1 MSQPASTALQQEI
14 ALELQVTQTFDAQQE
29 IERRVAFL
37 AERLTST
44 GLRSLVL
51 GISGG
56 VDSTTAGRLCQLAVE
71 RARAAGHDATFYAM
85 RLPYGVQADEKD
97 AQLAL
102 GFIEADRVLTVD
114 VKPASDAALETALA
128 GGTVFRDAHHQDFV
142 QGNIKARQRMI
153 AQYAVA
159 GAHDGLVVGTDHAA
173 EAVSGFFT
181 KFGDG
186 AADLVPL
193 TGLTKRR
200 VRAVADVLG
209 APAELV
215 WKTPR
220 RTWRPST
227 RARPTRTRSGSRTTT
242 STTSWKA
249 SRSMSGPS
257 TRSCAATA
265 SPSTSVSC
273 RSRRSGTAAC
283 HAAGVRRRGGVVSIR
298 AHTRRPS
305 GPASVP
311 QLETPG
317 TAASRT
323 RTSSSGSA
331 AVWLSTTT
339 RSISSWSATCRLIRL
354 PESATAAPTSSATI
368 CSTGASSGR
377 V

>member
-1 MSQPASTALQQEI
+1 MSEPASTALQQQI
-14 ALELQVTQTFDAQQE
+14 ARELLVSETFDAERE

-37 AERLTST
+37 TERLTST

-71 RARAAGHDATFYAM
+71 RARAAGHEASFYAM

-97 AQLAL
+97 ARLAL
-102 GFIEADRVLTVD
+102 SFIRADQVLTVD
-114 VKPASDAALETALA
+114 VKPASDAALEASIAA
-128 GGTVFRDAHHQDFV
+128 GVAFRDAHHQDFV

-200 VRAVADVLG
+200 VRAVADALG

-215 WKTPR
+215 WKTP
-220 RTWRPST
+220 
-227 RARPTRTRSGSRTTT
+227 
-242 STTSWKA
+242 
-249 SRSMSGPS
+249 
-257 TRSCAATA
+257 TA
-265 SPSTSVSC
+265 D
-273 RSRRSGTAAC
+273 
-283 HAAGVRRRGGVVSIR
+283 
-298 AHTRRPS
+298 
-305 GPASVP
+305 
-311 QLETPG
+311 LETLDPG
-317 TAASRT
+317 KADEDALGVTYDDIDDFLEGKPVDERAFAIIAR
-323 RTSSSGSA
+323 RY
-331 AVWLSTTT
+331 
-339 RSISSWSATCRLIRL
+339 RLTEHKRQL
-354 PESATAAPTSSATI
+354 PIAP
-368 CSTGASSGR
+368 
-377 V
+377 

>member
-1 MSQPASTALQQEI
+1 MSRPASTVLQQEI
-14 ALELQVTQTFDAQQE
+14 ARELEVSETFDAHRE

-37 AERLTST
+37 ADGLTST

-71 RARAAGHDATFYAM
+71 RARESGHEARFYAM
-85 RLPYGVQADEKD
+85 RLPYGVQADEQD

-102 GFIEADRVLTVD
+102 GFIQADRVLTVD
-114 VKPASDAALETALA
+114 VKPASDAALEAAVA

-153 AQYAVA
+153 AQYTVA

-215 WKTPR
+215 WKTP
-220 RTWRPST
+220 TADLETLDPGKADEDALGVT
-227 RARPTRTRSGSRTTT
+227 YDDIDDFLEGKPVDERAFDTI
-242 STTSWKA
+242 
-249 SRSMSGPS
+249 
-257 TRSCAATA
+257 
-265 SPSTSVSC
+265 
-273 RSRRSGTAAC
+273 
-283 HAAGVRRRGGVVSIR
+283 VRRYRQTEHKR
-298 AHTRRPS
+298 
-305 GPASVP
+305 
-311 QLETPG
+311 
-317 TAASRT
+317 
-323 RTSSSGSA
+323 
-331 AVWLSTTT
+331 
-339 RSISSWSATCRLIRL
+339 RL
-354 PESATAAPTSSATI
+354 PIAP
-368 CSTGASSGR
+368 
-377 V
+377 

>member
-1 MSQPASTALQQEI
+1 VSESASTALQQEI
-14 ALELQVTQTFDAQQE
+14 ARELQVAEVFEAERE

-71 RARAAGHDATFYAM
+71 RARAAGHEARFYAM
-85 RLPYGVQADEKD
+85 RLPYGVQADEHD

-102 GFIEADRVLTVD
+102 SFIRADQVLTVD
-114 VKPASDAALETALA
+114 IKPASDAALQAALDA
-128 GGTVFRDAHHQDFV
+128 GVTFRDAHHQDFV
-142 QGNIKARQRMI
+142 SGNIKARQRMI

-215 WKTPR
+215 WKTP
-220 RTWRPST
+220 
-227 RARPTRTRSGSRTTT
+227 
-242 STTSWKA
+242 
-249 SRSMSGPS
+249 
-257 TRSCAATA
+257 TA
-265 SPSTSVSC
+265 D
-273 RSRRSGTAAC
+273 
-283 HAAGVRRRGGVVSIR
+283 
-298 AHTRRPS
+298 
-305 GPASVP
+305 
-311 QLETPG
+311 LETLDPG
-317 TAASRT
+317 KADEDALGVTYDDIDDFLEGKPVDERAFETIAR
-323 RTSSSGSA
+323 RY
-331 AVWLSTTT
+331 
-339 RSISSWSATCRLIRL
+339 RLTDHKRQL
-354 PESATAAPTSSATI
+354 PIAP
-368 CSTGASSGR
+368 
-377 V
+377 

>member
-1 MSQPASTALQQEI
+1 MSRPASTVLQQEI
-14 ALELQVTQTFDAQQE
+14 ARELQVSETFDAQRE

-37 AERLTST
+37 TERLTST

-71 RARAAGHDATFYAM
+71 RARAAGHEATFHAM
-85 RLPYGVQADEKD
+85 RLPYGVQADEHH

-102 GFIEADRVLTVD
+102 GFIRADRVLTVD
-114 VKPASDAALETALA
+114 VKPASDAALEAALA
-128 GGTVFRDAHHQDFV
+128 GGTVFRDAGHQDFV

-200 VRAVADVLG
+200 VRAVADALG

-215 WKTPR
+215 WKTP
-220 RTWRPST
+220 TADLETLAPGKADEDALGVT
-227 RARPTRTRSGSRTTT
+227 YDDIDDFLEGKPVDERAFDTI
-242 STTSWKA
+242 
-249 SRSMSGPS
+249 
-257 TRSCAATA
+257 
-265 SPSTSVSC
+265 
-273 RSRRSGTAAC
+273 
-283 HAAGVRRRGGVVSIR
+283 VRRYRLTEHKR
-298 AHTRRPS
+298 
-305 GPASVP
+305 
-311 QLETPG
+311 QLP
-317 TAASRT
+317 
-323 RTSSSGSA
+323 
-331 AVWLSTTT
+331 
-339 RSISSWSATCRLIRL
+339 I
-354 PESATAAPTSSATI
+354 AP
-368 CSTGASSGR
+368 
-377 V
+377 